1 MKIVVA
7 YDGSEDAKE
16 GVKIAKKF
24 LSEKQGEL
32 YLVSVAGKREDMS
45 NEEIE
50 KVKGKA
56 EALLKEAQSIFPD
69 LPFKKVL
76 LEDYSVAEAI
86 LKFVE
91 NLEADLLIMGAKGTR
106 PDILRY
112 TLGSTAAKVVS
123 FAPCSIFI
131 VRKRKEEEE

>member
-16 GVKIAKKF
+16 GVRMAQKF
-24 LSEKQGEL
+24 LKENKGEL
-32 YLVSVAGKREDMS
+32 MLISVAAKREDMS
-45 NEEIE
+45 KEEIE
-50 KVKGKA
+50 KVKVKV
-56 EALLKEAQSIFPD
+56 EALLKEAEKLFSDIN
-69 LPFKKVL
+69 FKTVL

-91 NLEADLLIMGAKGTR
+91 KMEADLLIMGAKGIR

-123 FAPCSIFI
+123 FAPCSVFI
-131 VRKRKEEEE
+131 VRKKREEE

>member
-16 GVKIAKKF
+16 GVKLAQKF
-24 LSEKQGEL
+24 LKENHGEL
-32 YLVSVAGKREDMS
+32 ILLGIAAKREDMS
-45 NEEIE
+45 PEEVQ
-50 KVKGKA
+50 KVRTKT
-56 EALLKEAQSIFPD
+56 EELLSDAKKIFSD
-69 LPFKKVL
+69 LKFETVL

-91 NLEADLLIMGAKGTR
+91 KKEADLLIMGAKGTR

-123 FAPCSIFI
+123 FAPCSVFI
-131 VRKRKEEEE
+131 VRKKVTEE

>member
-16 GVKIAKKF
+16 GIRIAQKF
-24 LSEKQGEL
+24 VEENKGEL
-32 YLVSVAGKREDMS
+32 ILISVAAKREDMS
-45 NEEIE
+45 KEEVE
-50 KVKGKA
+50 KVKSKA
-56 EALLKEAQSIFPD
+56 EAILKEAERLFSNIR
-69 LPFKKVL
+69 FKTVL

-91 NLEADLLIMGAKGTR
+91 KNEADLLIMGAKGTR

-123 FAPCSIFI
+123 FAPCSVFI
-131 VRKRKEEEE
+131 VRKKKEEE

>member
-16 GVKIAKKF
+16 GIKIAQKF
-24 LSEKQGEL
+24 LEENKGEL
-32 YLVSVAGKREDMS
+32 FLISVAAIREDMS
-45 NEEIE
+45 KEEVE
-50 KVKGKA
+50 KVKSKA
-56 EALLKEAQSIFPD
+56 EAILKEAEKLFSDI
-69 LPFKKVL
+69 PFKTVL

-91 NLEADLLIMGAKGTR
+91 KNEADLLIMGAKGTR

-123 FAPCSIFI
+123 FAPCSVFI
-131 VRKRKEEEE
+131 VRKKKEEE

>member
-16 GVKIAKKF
+16 GLKLAQNF
-24 LSEKQGEL
+24 LEKERGEIH
-32 YLVSVAGKREDMS
+32 VITVAAKREDMS
-45 NEEIE
+45 KEEIE
-50 KVKGKA
+50 KIKQRG
-56 EALLKEAQSIFPD
+56 EDLLKEAQKLYPQ
-69 LPFKKVL
+69 LNLKTHL

-91 NLEADLLIMGAKGTR
+91 KIEADLLIMGAKGVR

-112 TLGSTAAKVVS
+112 TLGSTAAKVVA
-123 FAPCSIFI
+123 FAPCSVFI
-131 VRKRKEEEE
+131 VRKKKEED